1 MWVQE
6 KIKKDGT
13 KCYQFHERY
22 KDPISGKQRYVTVTL
37 SKNTSTSRKQAAT
50 ALARLIDD
58 KLCATTSDPSSLS
71 LTRLIEKYNAY
82 QVKTIK
88 ASTCDRNQRQM
99 KALERILGGDT
110 LVPAIN
116 AGYINQQFAL
126 SGEGPGRLNERLVR
140 LKALFL
146 WAYMNDLIADIS
158 FLNKLKPKP
167 VPDKKKKL
175 QTKYL
180 EKEELAQ
187 LIDNMEIEKWK
198 LLTQFLCLSGLR
210 IGELIALDDKDVD
223 KTEGGYIRIT
233 KTYSLPLKMVTSP
246 KTESSARE
254 VYIQPELAECIKEMR
269 RIIRIEKIQY
279 SHRSGIFYPDIKGGY
294 LHYDSYRQYFGD
306 QTEAVIGRRLTPH
319 ACRHTMTSLFAA
331 AGVPLEAIS
340 RRLGHEDSRTT
351 TEVYFH
357 VTAGLKERDNEA
369 VRKVK
374 VL

>member
-140 LKALFL
+140 LKALFR

-175 QTKYL
+175 QTR
-180 EKEELAQ
+180 Q
-187 LIDNMEIEKWK
+187 I
-198 LLTQFLCLSGLR
+198 
-210 IGELIALDDKDVD
+210 
-223 KTEGGYIRIT
+223 
-233 KTYSLPLKMVTSP
+233 
-246 KTESSARE
+246 
-254 VYIQPELAECIKEMR
+254 PEML
-269 RIIRIEKIQY
+269 
-279 SHRSGIFYPDIKGGY
+279 
-294 LHYDSYRQYFGD
+294 
-306 QTEAVIGRRLTPH
+306 
-319 ACRHTMTSLFAA
+319 
-331 AGVPLEAIS
+331 
-340 RRLGHEDSRTT
+340 LGHGSEKPAHLT
-351 TEVYFH
+351 
-357 VTAGLKERDNEA
+357 
-369 VRKVK
+369 RKAPPP
-374 VL
+374 LSF